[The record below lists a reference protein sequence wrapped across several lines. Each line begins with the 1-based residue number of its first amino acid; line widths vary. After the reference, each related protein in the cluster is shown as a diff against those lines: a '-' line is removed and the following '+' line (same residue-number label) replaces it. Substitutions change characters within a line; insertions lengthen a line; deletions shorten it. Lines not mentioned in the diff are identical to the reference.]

1 MKWWWCVLFLLLF
14 SSCSG
19 GPGISVLPD
28 STATPDSADGDT
40 AAPDTSDATPL
51 TPTAT
56 PMPRSLIDAENA
68 GSLTLTQRIRHSD
81 VNALM
86 FASDNTRLLTGSG
99 DPFRANYYVSVWNPG
114 LDQMD
119 PLVNAIASVWDA
131 AYSPDGRVVA
141 YVLDINSQSI
151 HGRIVDS
158 ETGQSLAILT
168 GPGTAH
174 CLAFSPDGH
183 QLALGGNT
191 GKSGDG
197 AVWIYDTTNWE
208 VVRTLSAL
216 NQTVRDVVFSPDGTI
231 LYSAGSDGKL
241 RLWDTADGTRLSGM
255 QKGKE
260 ANWIALSPDGGIL
273 ASVYC
278 LEQGEYGCA
287 KGGVAV
293 WNTGTGELITALP
306 DVARSLAFSPDGS
319 LLFSGGDFDDPLV
332 RIRRT
337 EDWELVGVLETMA
350 AAIALPA
357 DGRLL
362 ATADF
367 EEVMIWAAS

>member
-1 MKWWWCVLFLLLF
+1 MKRWWFVFFLLML

-19 GPGISVLPD
+19 GPGESALPE
-28 STATPDSADGDT
+28 STVTPDSAAGDT
-40 AAPDTSDATPL
+40 AAPDASDATPF

-56 PMPRSLIDAENA
+56 PIPRRVIDAGNA
-68 GSLTLTQRIRHSD
+68 GSLALAQHIRHSD

-86 FASDNTRLLTGSG
+86 FAPDNTRLLTGSG
-99 DPFRANYYVSVWNPG
+99 DPFRGNYYVSVWNPG
-114 LDQMD
+114 LDQLD

-141 YVLDINSQSI
+141 YALDINSQSI
-151 HGRIVDS
+151 YGRIVES
-158 ETGQSLAILT
+158 ETGQPLAILT

-174 CLAFSPDGH
+174 CLAFSPDGKR
-183 QLALGGNT
+183 LALGGNT
-191 GKSGDG
+191 GASGDG
-197 AVWIYDTTNWE
+197 TVWIYDTTNWE

-216 NQTVRDVVFSPDGTI
+216 NQTVRDVLFSPDGAI
-231 LYSAGSDGKL
+231 LYSAGSDGKI
-241 RLWDTADGTRLSGM
+241 RLWNTADGTRLSGL

-278 LEQGEYGCA
+278 LDQGELGCA
-287 KGGVAV
+287 KGGVAL
-293 WNTGTGELITALP
+293 WDTATGELITALP
-306 DVARSLAFSPDGS
+306 DTARSLAFSPDGS
-319 LLFSGGDFDDPLV
+319 LLFSGGDFDDPMV

-337 EDWELVGVLETMA
+337 EDWELVGILDAMA

-367 EEVMIWAAS
+367 EEVMIWAAP

>member
-1 MKWWWCVLFLLLF
+1 MMRWWFVLFLLML

-19 GPGISVLPD
+19 GPGASVLPD
-28 STATPDSADGDT
+28 STATPDSAAGNT
-40 AAPDTSDATPL
+40 ATPDASDAPPF

-56 PMPRSLIDAENA
+56 PFPRRVIDAGNA
-68 GSLTLTQRIRHSD
+68 GSLALAQRIRHSD

-86 FASDNTRLLTGSG
+86 FAPDNTRLLTGSG
-99 DPFRANYYVSVWNPG
+99 DPFRGNYFVSVWNPG
-114 LDQMD
+114 LDQLD

-131 AYSPDGRVVA
+131 AFSPDGRVVA
-141 YVLDINSQSI
+141 YALDINSQSI
-151 HGRIVDS
+151 QGRIVDS
-158 ETGQSLAILT
+158 KTGQPLAILT

-174 CLAFSPDGH
+174 CLTFSPDGN

-191 GKSGDG
+191 GASGDG

-208 VVRTLSAL
+208 IVRTLSAL

-231 LYSAGSDGKL
+231 LYSAGSDGKI
-241 RLWDTADGTRLSGM
+241 RLWNAADGTRLSGL
-255 QKGKE
+255 QKGKK

-278 LEQGEYGCA
+278 LDQGDLGCA
-287 KGGVAV
+287 KGGVAL
-293 WNTGTGELITALP
+293 WNTETGELITALP
-306 DVARSLAFSPDGS
+306 DTARSLAFSPDGS

-337 EDWELVGVLETMA
+337 EDWELIGVLETMA

-367 EEVMIWAAS
+367 EEVVIWAAP